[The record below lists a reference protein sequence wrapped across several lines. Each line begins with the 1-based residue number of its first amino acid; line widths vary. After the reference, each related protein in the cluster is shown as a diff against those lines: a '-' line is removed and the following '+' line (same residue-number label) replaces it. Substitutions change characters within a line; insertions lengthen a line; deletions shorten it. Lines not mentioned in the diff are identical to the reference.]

1 MEKQRWEESGKRKE
15 EERKTKN
22 RKEKMQAREKVE
34 KPRTLCF
41 TNVLSKSRLANVAA
55 TEPSGCMREE
65 KLRAVAA
72 RSTCGN

>member
-1 MEKQRWEESGKRKE
+1 MEKQRWEESGKRK

>member
-15 EERKTKN
+15 EERKSKN
-22 RKEKMQAREKVE
+22 RKEKTQAREKVE
-34 KPRTLCF
+34 KPITLCF

-65 KLRAVAA
+65 LRAVAA